1 MSEDSNLAK
10 KLEGQSSEIKFNDDE
25 MKQLKEIQDGY
36 LEIQNNLGQTKVSL
50 IRLDQQRDNLLQYED
65 SLKISFFELQE
76 KEKEFIQEV
85 TDKYGDGE
93 LNPNTGTFTP
103 QEKK

>member
-50 IRLDQQRDNLLQYED
+50 IRLDQQRDNLLQY
-65 SLKISFFELQE
+65 
-76 KEKEFIQEV
+76 
-85 TDKYGDGE
+85 
-93 LNPNTGTFTP
+93 
-103 QEKK
+103 